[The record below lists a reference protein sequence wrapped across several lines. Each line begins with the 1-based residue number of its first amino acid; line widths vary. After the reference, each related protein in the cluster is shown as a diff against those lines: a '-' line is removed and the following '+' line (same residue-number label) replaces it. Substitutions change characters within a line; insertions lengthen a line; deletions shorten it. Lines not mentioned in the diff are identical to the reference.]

1 MKRII
6 ITALC
11 LVFILSGCGMKEIY
25 ELSSTEGRVLHC
37 KNDMFMLIADGS
49 AIALNVEG
57 LRNID
62 KYSDGDLILVWHD
75 GVEETYPART
85 KAYKI
90 KLTEKGSMA
99 DVDENVVRNLCD
111 MGWIEYDD
119 MVQRYFEAE
128 SIIACETPDDSE

>member
-1 MKRII
+1 MKRMIAI
-6 ITALC
+6 GLC
-11 LVFILSGCGMKEIY
+11 LIFILSGCGMKETY
-25 ELSSTEGRVLHC
+25 ELSPTEGRVLHC
-37 KNDMFMLIADGS
+37 KNDTFMLIADGS
-49 AIALNVEG
+49 PIVLNVEG
-57 LRNID
+57 VRNIN

-90 KLTEKGSMA
+90 KLAEKGSMA

-119 MVQRYFEAE
+119 MVNRYIEADYV
-128 SIIACETPDDSE
+128 INCETPETME